1 MKDIKFTLK
10 DMIEAYETG
19 ANDEYDLVEV
29 FWDVINE
36 NAFDETLT
44 TYREIRAALNEK
56 GRLKNGAL
64 VHLLNR
70 QTADEQQIN
79 DTRYHNE
86 RGFTPSDARRGSI
99 TAKYYIK
106 HKRLEDWQQ
115 DYWLQP
121 NVKGCAR
128 IGKYY
133 RQIAEEAA
141 KRLTNT

>member
-56 GRLKNGAL
+56 GRLKND
-64 VHLLNR
+64 V
-70 QTADEQQIN
+70 
-79 DTRYHNE
+79 
-86 RGFTPSDARRGSI
+86 
-99 TAKYYIK
+99 
-106 HKRLEDWQQ
+106 
-115 DYWLQP
+115 
-121 NVKGCAR
+121 
-128 IGKYY
+128 
-133 RQIAEEAA
+133 
-141 KRLTNT
+141 